1 MKKSMK
7 KFVFWVIF
15 AGFFA
20 GSANAD
26 SLYFMPYDAK
36 EAVNALVSEIKS
48 AKKEV
53 KIAIYSFTNRE
64 IAKAIRDSAKRGVR
78 FKIIFDKKQNID
90 DSYSQIGYLAKLK
103 NIEVCTLQGKNNGKY
118 SGIMHNKIA
127 LIDNKTVAFG
137 SANWSKSA
145 FEVNYEMM
153 IISQN
158 QSYVAQISGYLNRM
172 LQECKAF

>member
-1 MKKSMK
+1 MKKL
-7 KFVFWVIF
+7 VFLVLCV
-15 AGFFA
+15 GFWA
-20 GSANAD
+20 KILSAD
-26 SLYFMPYDAK
+26 SLYFMPYDATN
-36 EAVNALVSEIKS
+36 AVNALVSEIKS

-78 FKIIFDKKQNID
+78 FKIIFDYKSNID

-103 NIEVCTLQGKNNGKY
+103 NIEVCTLRGKNNGKY

-127 LIDNKTVAFG
+127 IIDDKSVVFG

-145 FEVNYEMM
+145 FDVNYEMM

-158 QSYVAQISGYLNRM
+158 KSYISQIGGYFARM
-172 LQECKAF
+172 SKECKAF

>member
-1 MKKSMK
+1 MKKL
-7 KFVFWVIF
+7 VFLVLC
-15 AGFFA
+15 AGLLA
-20 GSANAD
+20 KILSAD
-26 SLYFMPYDAK
+26 SLYFMPYDSTN
-36 EAVNALVSEIKS
+36 AVNALVSEIKS

-78 FKIIFDKKQNID
+78 FKIVFDYKSNID

-127 LIDNKTVAFG
+127 LIDNKSVIFG

-158 QSYVAQISGYLNRM
+158 KSYISQVSGYFTRM
-172 LQECKAF
+172 LKECRAF

>member
-1 MKKSMK
+1 MKKRIFFGI
-7 KFVFWVIF
+7 FVFVGIF
-15 AGFFA
+15 AEIL
-20 GSANAD
+20 SAD

-36 EAVNALVSEIKS
+36 SAVNALISEIKS

-64 IAKAIRDSAKRGVR
+64 VAKAIRDSAKRGVR
-78 FKIIFDKKQNID
+78 FKIVFDKKQNFD

-103 NIEVCTLQGKNNGKY
+103 NIEVCVLQGKNNGKY

-127 LIDNKTVAFG
+127 LIDNKSVIFG

-158 QSYVAQISGYLNRM
+158 QNYITQISAYLDRM
-172 LQECKAF
+172 LKECKAF

>member
-1 MKKSMK
+1 
-7 KFVFWVIF
+7 
-15 AGFFA
+15 
-20 GSANAD
+20 
-26 SLYFMPYDAK
+26 
-36 EAVNALVSEIKS
+36 
-48 AKKEV
+48 
-53 KIAIYSFTNRE
+53 
-64 IAKAIRDSAKRGVR
+64 
-78 FKIIFDKKQNID
+78 
-90 DSYSQIGYLAKLK
+90 
-103 NIEVCTLQGKNNGKY
+103 
-118 SGIMHNKIA
+118 MHNKIA

>member
-1 MKKSMK
+1 MKKL
-7 KFVFWVIF
+7 VFLVLCV
-15 AGFFA
+15 GFWA
-20 GSANAD
+20 KILSAD
-26 SLYFMPYDAK
+26 SLYFMPYDATN
-36 EAVNALVSEIKS
+36 AVNALVSEIKS

-78 FKIIFDKKQNID
+78 FKIIFDYKSNID
-90 DSYSQIGYLAKLK
+90 DSYSQMGYLAKLK
-103 NIEVCTLQGKNNGKY
+103 NIEVCTLRGKNNGKY

-127 LIDNKTVAFG
+127 IIDDKSVVFG

-145 FEVNYEMM
+145 FDVNYEMM

-158 QSYVAQISGYLNRM
+158 KSYISQIGGYFARM
-172 LQECKAF
+172 SKECKAF

>member
-1 MKKSMK
+1 MKKL
-7 KFVFWVIF
+7 IF
-15 AGFFA
+15 LVLCAGLL
-20 GSANAD
+20 ANLLSAD
-26 SLYFMPYDAK
+26 SLYFMPYDATN
-36 EAVNALVSEIKS
+36 AVNALVSEIKS

-78 FKIIFDKKQNID
+78 FKIVFDYKSNID

-103 NIEVCTLQGKNNGKY
+103 NIEVCTLSGKNNGKY

-127 LIDNKTVAFG
+127 LIDNKSVIFG

-158 QSYVAQISGYLNRM
+158 KSYISQVSGYFTQM
-172 LQECKAF
+172 LKECRAF

>member
-1 MKKSMK
+1 MKKL
-7 KFVFWVIF
+7 VFLVLC
-15 AGFFA
+15 AGLL
-20 GSANAD
+20 SAD

-36 EAVNALVSEIKS
+36 SAVNALVSEIKG

-78 FKIIFDKKQNID
+78 FKIVFDYKSNID

-118 SGIMHNKIA
+118 NGIMHNKIA
-127 LIDNKTVAFG
+127 LIDDKSVVFG

-158 QSYVAQISGYLNRM
+158 KSYISQIEGYFAQM
-172 LQECKAF
+172 LKECKAF

>member
-1 MKKSMK
+1 MK
-7 KFVFWVIF
+7 KFILILAFMTQNLI
-15 AGFFA
+15 
-20 GSANAD
+20 AD
-26 SLYFMPYDAK
+26 ALYFMPYDATN
-36 EAVNALVSEIKS
+36 AVNALISEIKS

-64 IAKAIRDSAKRGVR
+64 IAKAIRDAAKRGVR
-78 FKIIFDKKQNID
+78 FKIAFDYKQNIND
-90 DSYSQIGYLAKLK
+90 TYSQIGYLAKLK

-118 SGIMHNKIA
+118 NGIMHNKIA
-127 LIDNKTVAFG
+127 LIDDKSVAFG

-158 QSYVAQISGYLNRM
+158 KSYISQINGYLTRIFK
-172 LQECKAF
+172 ECKSF

>member
-1 MKKSMK
+1 M
-7 KFVFWVIF
+7 
-15 AGFFA
+15 GFLA
-20 GSANAD
+20 TNASADN
-26 SLYFMPYDAK
+26 LYFMPYNAK
-36 EAVNALVSEIKS
+36 EAVNALIGEIKS

-78 FKIIFDKKQNID
+78 FKIVFDKKQNID

-103 NIEVCTLQGKNNGKY
+103 NIEVCVLSGKNNGRY

-127 LIDNKTVAFG
+127 LIDDRVVVFG

-158 QSYVAQISGYLNRM
+158 KSYISQINGYFTRM
-172 LQECKAF
+172 SKECKAF

>member
-1 MKKSMK
+1 MKKL
-7 KFVFWVIF
+7 VFFGICV
-15 AGFFA
+15 GFWA
-20 GSANAD
+20 KILSAD
-26 SLYFMPYDAK
+26 SLYFMPYDATN
-36 EAVNALVSEIKS
+36 AVNALVSEIKS

-78 FKIIFDKKQNID
+78 FKIIFDYKSNID

-103 NIEVCTLQGKNNGKY
+103 NIEVCTLRGKNNGKY

-127 LIDNKTVAFG
+127 IIDDKSVVFG

-145 FEVNYEMM
+145 FDVNYEMM

-158 QSYVAQISGYLNRM
+158 KSYISQIGGYFARM
-172 LQECKAF
+172 SKECKAF

>member
-1 MKKSMK
+1 MKKL
-7 KFVFWVIF
+7 VFYAFCI
-15 AGFFA
+15 GFWA
-20 GSANAD
+20 NLLNAD
-26 SLYFMPYDAK
+26 SLYFMPYDSK
-36 EAVNALVSEIKS
+36 NAVNALVSEIKG

-64 IAKAIRDSAKRGVR
+64 IAKAIRDSAKRGVS
-78 FKIIFDKKQNID
+78 FKIVFDYKSNID

-118 SGIMHNKIA
+118 NGIMHNKIA
-127 LIDNKTVAFG
+127 LIDDKSVVFG

-158 QSYVAQISGYLNRM
+158 KSYIAQIDGYFTRM
-172 LQECKAF
+172 LKECKAF